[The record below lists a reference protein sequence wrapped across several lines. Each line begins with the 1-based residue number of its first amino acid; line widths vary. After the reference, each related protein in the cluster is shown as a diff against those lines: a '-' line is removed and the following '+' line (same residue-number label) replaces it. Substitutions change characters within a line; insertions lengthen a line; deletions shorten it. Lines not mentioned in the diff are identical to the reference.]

1 MIIRK
6 KNKFYYTFFI
16 IIGLTLCAFKVFAF
30 FSDAARTVDFE
41 NSTKI
46 ITLNDNGFNFKL
58 STTAKSVADLLEKN
72 KILLSEHDRIIP
84 DKDAQI
90 YSGTHIEIQRAIKIK
105 ITADGKTNDVY
116 VLGKTVREALGES
129 KIALS
134 RLDKTTPEIDSLLQ
148 NNLLI
153 IVTRINI
160 EEITQTED
168 VAFKTVVQND
178 AKLGWQEKKITTSGQ
193 LGKKEVHY
201 RVTYKN
207 GKEISRI
214 MLGSKITED
223 PVTQIETHGTYMQ
236 LGKANTGQGTWYA
249 YQGGLFAASTT
260 IPKGAYA
267 KVTNTQNGKSVVV
280 QINDYGPTGKGRI
293 IDLDKVAFS
302 KIASVGAGVIGVK
315 VEPILN

>member
-1 MIIRK
+1 
-6 KNKFYYTFFI
+6 
-16 IIGLTLCAFKVFAF
+16 
-30 FSDAARTVDFE
+30 
-41 NSTKI
+41 
-46 ITLNDNGFNFKL
+46 
-58 STTAKSVADLLEKN
+58 
-72 KILLSEHDRIIP
+72 
-84 DKDAQI
+84 
-90 YSGTHIEIQRAIKIK
+90 
-105 ITADGKTNDVY
+105 
-116 VLGKTVREALGES
+116 
-129 KIALS
+129 
-134 RLDKTTPEIDSLLQ
+134 
-148 NNLLI
+148 
-153 IVTRINI
+153 VTRINI

-193 LGKKEVHY
+193 LGKKEVQY
-201 RVTYKN
+201 RITYKN

-214 MLGSKITED
+214 VLGSKITQD
-223 PVTQIETHGTYMQ
+223 SVAQVETHGTYMQ
-236 LGKANTGQGTWYA
+236 LGKANAGQGTWYA

-302 KIASVGAGVIGVK
+302 KISSLGSGVIGVK